1 MWKRLLRYAAKQNYL
16 LGASLSRSD
25 VEDGGSAGDTQ
36 VSEGGI
42 LVNHAYTLLAVREV
56 HAAGEVT
63 RLVQLRNPW
72 GMREWNGA
80 WKDHGREWDTPAGQ
94 RAFTELGVTFGDD
107 GTFWIEWADFQQHF
121 TQVYVCRVLSYRV
134 YDARRVDF
142 VPGHFVSGAERQW
155 YRYEVEGEWTAD
167 NAGGCFNFPQWRK
180 NPQYEIVAM
189 TGTEAYLLLMQPDP
203 RLDDRRAEDT
213 NKIGMYL
220 MRGHERM
227 RRKVLYDSE
236 EIEGDDVVDSTPF
249 IPYREVQC
257 NTMDEEAEDPLD
269 GRYVLCPS
277 TFHPM
282 KLGGFRLV
290 LYTSQPLLQPPQLL
304 SPLRHLSVAGA
315 WSEINAGGCRNHG
328 ASWRKNEQYLFTLQ
342 PGSRAS
348 LVLYRESA
356 VSDSDTAAFSSK
368 RSKAASK
375 KHKPKD
381 PAEFYIG
388 FVVCE
393 ADAPGCK
400 RLHVGAE
407 AEIDKTAY
415 TTFMEIGREFVS
427 AGGGSYLVVP
437 TTWMPS
443 KLSDYSLALFT
454 DDPTTTL
461 QRLSHSGYHEH
472 EARGEWLARSSGGSR
487 NHTTWVL
494 NPLYKLRAAGDRPT
508 TCHTFLRQPHAQE
521 GAGYEGIGF
530 YVVIDDGE
538 LQLEDV
544 IVQSGFRQ
552 AQEVSRTFTL
562 EPHRDYLLIPMTY
575 RRGVL
580 QPFNLQLYADAPGLR
595 LVKLSEYESD
605 SRRLPALR
613 AQCARTIQRVF
624 ARHLIWRLLRARA
637 PDNQQRARAMMIEW
651 FRTARRDNDEGYV
664 DLNAAMDALEAA
676 FVQLTGD
683 VGHKGAFFP
692 DVRAVVRARGH
703 KVADYDVCVV
713 E

>member
-1 MWKRLLRYAAKQNYL
+1 MERAFGSAEKGKPRVANGDLSRDEVLKQCALLPAGALWEDKVFGHIGDKALYRSPRGITFNKGKPVRWLRPRDFCGGPERVALVKGGAEAGDVCQGELGDCYLLGAMSSIAAKGLVPHIRRSDEDVASDLAKGFVTFYLYKYGERVECTVDTLLPCDSASGKPIFAHGKDLGEVWVPLLEKACAKLYGSYEALDGGTVTAALSDLTGGVGEAIDLADDDSALEIADGSMWKRLLRYAAKQNYL

-249 IPYREVQC
+249 IAYREVQC

-342 PGSRAS
+342 PGSRAGPTIDQH
-348 LVLYRESA
+348 RRRPHTHTPTHTPTPTRRHDA
-356 VSDSDTAAFSSK
+356 WRRT
-368 RSKAASK
+368 
-375 KHKPKD
+375 P
-381 PAEFYIG
+381 PA
-388 FVVCE
+388 
-393 ADAPGCK
+393 
-400 RLHVGAE
+400 RLA
-407 AEIDKTAY
+407 
-415 TTFMEIGREFVS
+415 
-427 AGGGSYLVVP
+427 
-437 TTWMPS
+437 
-443 KLSDYSLALFT
+443 
-454 DDPTTTL
+454 
-461 QRLSHSGYHEH
+461 
-472 EARGEWLARSSGGSR
+472 
-487 NHTTWVL
+487 
-494 NPLYKLRAAGDRPT
+494 
-508 TCHTFLRQPHAQE
+508 QP
-521 GAGYEGIGF
+521 
-530 YVVIDDGE
+530 
-538 LQLEDV
+538 
-544 IVQSGFRQ
+544 
-552 AQEVSRTFTL
+552 
-562 EPHRDYLLIPMTY
+562 P
-575 RRGVL
+575 
-580 QPFNLQLYADAPGLR
+580 
-595 LVKLSEYESD
+595 
-605 SRRLPALR
+605 
-613 AQCARTIQRVF
+613 
-624 ARHLIWRLLRARA
+624 
-637 PDNQQRARAMMIEW
+637 
-651 FRTARRDNDEGYV
+651 
-664 DLNAAMDALEAA
+664 
-676 FVQLTGD
+676 
-683 VGHKGAFFP
+683 
-692 DVRAVVRARGH
+692 
-703 KVADYDVCVV
+703 
-713 E
+713 